1 LFCKI
6 YAWKKLGKVSNHPT
20 MGENSPNV
28 VVTLAGSGP
37 NNFELKYVC
46 ADEVIIC
53 FDMKKLS

>member
-1 LFCKI
+1 
-6 YAWKKLGKVSNHPT
+6 